1 MVEKF
6 HPFELEVKGPTM
18 GDTIVMNCGPV
29 KRLTSGLNSDR
40 KKELNI
46 TGYVWISHFL
56 LHGEN
61 KQVNTWLCR
70 SNRDKLGTASK
81 CYPYYFSHI
90 SLLFWLIEFG
100 FMMIELGMR

>member
-1 MVEKF
+1 
-6 HPFELEVKGPTM
+6 M

-56 LHGEN
+56 IHGEN